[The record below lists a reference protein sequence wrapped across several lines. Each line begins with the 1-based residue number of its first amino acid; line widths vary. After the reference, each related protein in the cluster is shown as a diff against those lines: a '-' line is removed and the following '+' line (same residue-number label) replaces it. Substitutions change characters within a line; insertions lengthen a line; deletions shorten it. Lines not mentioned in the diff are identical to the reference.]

1 MSLRLILGRAGSGKT
16 RYCLD
21 AVASELRRSP
31 DGPPLILLVPEQA
44 TFQTDR
50 ALVAQPGV
58 PGTLRASVVSF
69 RRLAW
74 RVLAET
80 GGAARTHID
89 EIGKVMA
96 LRLLIERRR
105 GELRVFDASAGKAG
119 FLRRLAHT
127 LGELHAYGIGP
138 DDLEQGFQALAAL
151 RRDDT
156 ALAGKLRDLAVI
168 GRDLETYLAGRWV
181 DPDDYLSL
189 LATKLAARPV
199 PAAVAGASIWLDG
212 FAGFTRQELG
222 VLAALA
228 GLAREVN
235 VTLCLDPADLGASR
249 DGASTFHPTLRTYDA
264 LTALAVAAGAGP
276 PESVK
281 LSGSPR
287 FATAPALAH
296 LEREYPRL
304 APQAF
309 PSGDPH
315 PAITLVGAESRRA
328 EVAAAARE
336 MVRLA
341 REDGLRWREMA
352 LVARSLDPYA
362 DLIEAAFADYGI
374 PLFLDRRRPVAYH
387 PLVEFVRSSLEVA
400 LSNWAAEPVFRLL
413 KTDLWPLSRDEVDIL
428 ENYVLAHGVR
438 GHAWTSEAPWRWRR
452 VFALDETAPPAPA
465 DEKRLARI
473 DGLRRRVA
481 GLLGPFVAAVSRRDS
496 TLRDLTAALWA
507 FLEAAGV
514 PATLRRWADDATAE
528 GHRSLVQEHDQVAKG
543 LVNLLDQL
551 VRNLGDQPGQ
561 LAAFTRIV
569 EAGLESLQ
577 LGLVPPSLDQV
588 MVGSIDRSRQPDVR
602 AFFVL
607 GANDGVFPA
616 ASPDD
621 VVFSDSERAELAG
634 FGLDLAP
641 SSQEKAFGEDYLVYI
656 ALTRPS
662 ERLWVSYTRTD
673 DSGRA
678 MAPSAL
684 VSRLRQAFPR
694 LAETTATLEPRA
706 GEACAEAETLAGV
719 ARTLSVALRTP
730 PEAATG
736 TPPEAATGA
745 GPETSGPTWAGA
757 VDPGWLEAYSW
768 LVDRRA
774 PDRRERTRAAL
785 RSLGYRNRATLGPS
799 LALDLYGQTVRV
811 SVSRLQDYAA
821 CPFRHFA
828 SAGLALEPRP
838 RQQLKAPEIGSYFH
852 AALSL
857 FAKALQR
864 EQVDLAGLEPE
875 GIAERLGRA
884 VEEITPRLQSEVLTS
899 TARHRHLAARLKR
912 TVGRTI
918 EVLQEHARRS
928 AFRPVATELRFE
940 LANEAASFRWR
951 GMVDRLEVASL
962 GPREFVRVI
971 DFKSS
976 SRTYSVRDTYNGLD
990 IQLPA
995 YLLAATAAETALAAN
1010 VTPGAAGAL
1019 IPAGALFFPIT
1030 DAYVRAQGPLDESAL
1045 VSERA
1050 KLSRTEGILLDDGD
1064 VLGLM
1069 DRHLSGGPPDLTGR
1083 PGPAPPLL
1091 PVRILKSGTPGRSKA
1106 LLAPERMDLLLRFTR
1121 RKLAELSQGMRTGEI
1136 DILPVRSSGRESS
1149 CRFCDYRPVCRF
1161 DPGAGD
1167 GYRRLPQIKE
1177 DDVWRLMAEKEGTR
1191 DGDSDGPGGRAG

>member
-1 MSLRLILGRAGSGKT
+1 LSIRLILGRAGSGKT

-89 EIGKVMA
+89 EAGKVMA
-96 LRLLIERRR
+96 LRVLIERRR
-105 GELRVFDASAGKAG
+105 DELRVFAASAGKAG

-127 LGELHAYGIGP
+127 LGELHAYGLRP
-138 DDLEQGFQALAAL
+138 DDLEQGFLALTAL
-151 RRDDT
+151 KRDDT

-199 PAAVAGASIWLDG
+199 PTAVAGASVWLDG

-235 VTLCLDPADLGASR
+235 VTLCLDPEDLGASR

-264 LTALAVAAGAGP
+264 LTALAVAAGAP
-276 PESVK
+276 PPDKVK

-304 APQAF
+304 APPAF
-309 PSGDPH
+309 PGGDPH

-352 LVARSLDPYA
+352 LVTRSLDPYA
-362 DLIEAAFADYGI
+362 DLIEAAFSDYGI

-413 KTDLWPLSRDEVDIL
+413 KTDLWPLGRDEVDIL

-438 GHAWTSEAPWRWRR
+438 GHAWTSQAPWRWRR
-452 VFALDETAPPAPA
+452 VFALDETAPPTPA
-465 DEKRLARI
+465 DEKRLALI
-473 DGLRRRVA
+473 DGLRRRVT
-481 GLLGPFVAAVSRRDS
+481 GLLGPFVAAVSRQDS
-496 TLRDLTAALWA
+496 TLRDLTVALWA
-507 FLEAAGV
+507 LLEAVGV
-514 PATLRRWADDATAE
+514 PTTLRRWAADATAE
-528 GHRSLVQEHDQVAKG
+528 GRHRLVQEHDQVAMG

-551 VRNLGDQPGQ
+551 VHNLGDQPGQ
-561 LAAFTRIV
+561 LAAFTRII
-569 EAGLESLQ
+569 EAGLESLE

-621 VVFSDSERAELAG
+621 IVFSDSERAELAG

-641 SSQEKAFGEDYLVYI
+641 SSEEKAFGEDYLAYI

-673 DSGRA
+673 DRGRA
-678 MAPSAL
+678 MAPSSL
-684 VSRLRQAFPR
+684 VSRMRQAFPR
-694 LAETTATLEPRA
+694 LAQTTATLEPGA
-706 GEACAEAETLAGV
+706 EEACAETEFLAGV
-719 ARTLSVALRTP
+719 TKTLSVALRTP
-730 PEAATG
+730 PGAATD
-736 TPPEAATGA
+736 AS
-745 GPETSGPTWAGA
+745 PETSDPVSVGA
-757 VDPGWLEAYSW
+757 VDPGWLHAYSW
-768 LVDRRA
+768 LVDRRV

-785 RSLGYRNRATLGPS
+785 RSLGYRNHATLGSS
-799 LALDLYGQTVRV
+799 LARDLYGQTVRV
-811 SVSRLQDYAA
+811 SVSQLQDYAA

-838 RQQLKAPEIGSYFH
+838 RQQIKAPDIGSYFH

-857 FAKALQR
+857 FAKALRR
-864 EQVDLAGLEPE
+864 ERIDLADLEPE
-875 GIAERLGRA
+875 GIAERLDRA

-899 TARHRHLAARLKR
+899 TARHRHLATRLTR

-918 EVLQEHARRS
+918 EVLQDHARRS
-928 AFRPVATELRFE
+928 AFRPLAAELRFE
-940 LANEAASFRWR
+940 LADEAASFRWH
-951 GMVDRLEVASL
+951 GMVDRVEVASL
-962 GPREFVRVI
+962 GSREFVRVI

-976 SRTYSVRDTYNGLD
+976 SQAYSIRDTYSGLD
-990 IQLPA
+990 LQLPA
-995 YLLAATAAETALAAN
+995 YLLAASTAQASAAVN
-1010 VTPGAAGAL
+1010 PGPGPTGSL
-1019 IPAGALFFPIT
+1019 IPAGALLFPVT
-1030 DAYVRAQGPLDESAL
+1030 DAYVRALGPLDENAL
-1045 VSERA
+1045 AGERA
-1050 KLSRTEGILLDDGD
+1050 KLSRTKGFLLDDRD

-1069 DRHLSGGPPDLTGR
+1069 DRHLGGGPLALSSR
-1083 PGPAPPLL
+1083 PGSAPPLL
-1091 PVRILKSGTPGRSKA
+1091 PVTILKRGTPRRSKA
-1106 LLAPERMDLLLRFTR
+1106 LLAPERMDLLLGFTR

-1136 DILPVRSSGRESS
+1136 DILPARRSGGQSS

-1167 GYRRLPQIKE
+1167 EYRHLPQIKE
-1177 DDVWRLMAEKEGTR
+1177 DEVWRLMAAKEAAR
-1191 DGDSDGPGGRAG
+1191 DGDSDGAGDRTG